1 MKNDML
7 MCLFFVQDVYLS
19 NNTYFSDSSHN
30 ETYTAAN
37 KLFQHFQNDKRHQ
50 NILDKNRRVK
60 SASTLHS
67 SKQRGYSGNQS
78 RYSFLKTLMQNTK
91 LKKNQILIFKLL
103 KQLKYYR
110 NANSQQNPSLGNN
123 NNPTAQKMGD
133 KIVSRNIYSGRN
145 RNGIAVAKL
154 NQTGGNIVDGKF
166 VSHV

>member
-1 MKNDML
+1 MRNLKN
-7 MCLFFVQDVYLS
+7 S
-19 NNTYFSDSSHN
+19 NY
-30 ETYTAAN
+30 
-37 KLFQHFQNDKRHQ
+37 
-50 NILDKNRRVK
+50 IL
-60 SASTLHS
+60 T
-67 SKQRGYSGNQS
+67 
-78 RYSFLKTLMQNTK
+78 
-91 LKKNQILIFKLL
+91 FKLL

-123 NNPTAQKMGD
+123 NHPTAQKMGD

>member
-1 MKNDML
+1 MS
-7 MCLFFVQDVYLS
+7 CFYITTIFES
-19 NNTYFSDSSHN
+19 N
-30 ETYTAAN
+30 
-37 KLFQHFQNDKRHQ
+37 
-50 NILDKNRRVK
+50 
-60 SASTLHS
+60 
-67 SKQRGYSGNQS
+67 YSII
-78 RYSFLKTLMQNTK
+78 KA
-91 LKKNQILIFKLL
+91 
-103 KQLKYYR
+103 QLKYYR